1 VSEPIFFATPA
12 DFRAWLEQHGASTDE
27 LVVGF
32 WKTATGR
39 PSMTWPESVE
49 EALCFGWIDGI
60 RRSLDA
66 DSYTIRFTPR
76 RARSIWSKVNVAT
89 YARLVEQGR
98 MTEAGTA
105 AWERRR
111 DHLTGVYSA
120 EQEELELPAEVEAA
134 LRAAPGAWEFW
145 SAQPPSYRKSATWW
159 LVSAKKAET
168 RKKRL
173 DELVADSAAG
183 LRIKLLRRG

>member
-60 RRSLDA
+60 RRTLDA

-145 SAQPPSYRKSATWW
+145 AAQPPSYRKSATWW

-168 RKKRL
+168 RTKRL